1 MSERGP
7 DGPAF
12 VIGTGR
18 CGLSPLMDLVAYHPD
33 FAWPSQLLQRFPRRV
48 WMARL
53 SRVVEW
59 PILRSGAKFSL
70 RPYVPTHDE
79 AWDFWRELY
88 AGFPEP
94 FRDLSADD
102 VTPRVRQRIRRA
114 AEDITRYQKKR
125 RFLAEYSGW
134 SRIGFLREIFPRA
147 QFIHIVRDPR
157 AVVNSL
163 MNVDYWRGYEG
174 TAKWRWGPLSPELEE
189 ALEKYDHSFH
199 EVAAVQW
206 KLLIANIMERTSSL
220 PPEDAL
226 LVRYEDLVAD
236 PRAVAGEC
244 VGFLGSDPAHAD
256 FERHLPTARIV
267 DANSQT
273 LRIPSWRESMTP
285 RQISMLEELLSDELA
300 RFGYV

>member
-1 MSERGP
+1 MSGRGH

-33 FAWPSQLLQRFPRRV
+33 FAWPSQFLRRFPRRV
-48 WMARL
+48 WLARL

-59 PILRSGAKFSL
+59 PLLRSRAKFAL

-94 FRDLSADD
+94 FRDLTADD
-102 VTPRVRQRIRRA
+102 VTPHARERIRRA
-114 AEDITRYQKKR
+114 AEDVTRYQGKR

-134 SRIGFLREIFPRA
+134 SRIDFLREIFPRA

-163 MNVDYWRGYEG
+163 VNVDYWRGYEG
-174 TAKWRWGPLSPELEE
+174 TGKWRWGPLPPELDE
-189 ALEKYDHSFH
+189 ALAKYNHSFLAL
-199 EVAAVQW
+199 AAAQW
-206 KLLIANIMERTSSL
+206 KLLIANILDRSSAL
-220 PPEDAL
+220 PPEDLL

-236 PRAVAGEC
+236 PRGMARKC
-244 VGFLGSDPAHAD
+244 VEFLGSDPAHPA
-256 FERHLPTARIV
+256 FERHLLSARIV
-267 DANSQT
+267 DANQET
-273 LRIPSWRESMTP
+273 LRIPSWRESMTA
-285 RQISMLEELLSDELA
+285 RQIAMLEELLSDDLT